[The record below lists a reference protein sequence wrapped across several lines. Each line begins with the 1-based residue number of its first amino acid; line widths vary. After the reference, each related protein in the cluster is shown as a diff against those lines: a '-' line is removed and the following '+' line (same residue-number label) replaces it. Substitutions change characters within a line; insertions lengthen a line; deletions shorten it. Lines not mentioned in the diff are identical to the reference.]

1 MTHPLTDEM
10 TDDEFRRLVPISDWN
25 FTEFPYNMRAAAD
38 WQLEQVI
45 EFLESENCSDYGGTL
60 YYPTKE
66 EDESIR
72 ETLLRVMRPQE
83 DN

>member
-1 MTHPLTDEM
+1 MNHPLTDSYLQSYYKYSDGPYDE
-10 TDDEFRRLVPISDWN
+10 DD
-25 FTEFPYNMRAAAD
+25 MRDVAD

-72 ETLLRVMRPQE
+72 EALLRVMRPQE
-83 DN
+83 DDQ

>member
-1 MTHPLTDEM
+1 MTHPLTHEICCQI
-10 TDDEFRRLVPISDWN
+10 EFAVNKPFGQTHAYI
-25 FTEFPYNMRAAAD
+25 RAAAD

-83 DN
+83 DNS